1 MGEVGV
7 EIIVG
12 WGDVSSGEEEKKAFK
27 ERLSKRQ
34 NKVQEREVYQTLL
47 LLVRSCARFNP
58 ANDHVS

>member
-7 EIIVG
+7 EITVG

-47 LLVRSCARFNP
+47 LLVRSRARFNP

>member
-34 NKVQEREVYQTLL
+34 NKVQEREVYRTLTACQKL
-47 LLVRSCARFNP
+47 C
-58 ANDHVS
+58 